1 MPMEKKDKKQLLN
14 LKMDVEE
21 AIPPELA
28 EEKYQASKESYKE
41 LTNKKKSSK
50 SKLLS
55 LLFFL
60 VNIVVVVII
69 AVMEFSDENRDAAS
83 VGEAL
88 SLIGQ
93 NSIFLLCI
101 LGLIVVFYL
110 LDMLKMALLMKSS
123 TGKFRW
129 GTALKSSVLCKY
141 YDNIT
146 PFGSGGQPFQMYYLS
161 RKIPIGPATSL
172 PLINFFITQLAFFII
187 CVVDFIFFPADVSS
201 AVLVMAYGGAILYII
216 VPFLAVLFSFM
227 PRIIDK
233 TLTFIVITGAKMH
246 LIKEPDKTLK
256 KWISNVVEYRDV
268 FKLFTKNIGIV
279 FIVFVL
285 SVMQCVSLHSIPY
298 FVFRLFGVTD
308 IDWWKITVMT
318 TYIYSA
324 ITFIPTPGN
333 SGAAEG
339 TFYAIFASLGGFLF
353 WGMLIWRLA
362 VFYLVILVGL
372 CFIFVDSVRKYRRAA
387 HFADAKS
394 EESDKLPADSEDG
407 LPPSEE

>member
-1 MPMEKKDKKQLLN
+1 
-14 LKMDVEE
+14 
-21 AIPPELA
+21 
-28 EEKYQASKESYKE
+28 
-41 LTNKKKSSK
+41 
-50 SKLLS
+50 
-55 LLFFL
+55 
-60 VNIVVVVII
+60 
-69 AVMEFSDENRDAAS
+69 
-83 VGEAL
+83 
-88 SLIGQ
+88 
-93 NSIFLLCI
+93 
-101 LGLIVVFYL
+101 
-110 LDMLKMALLMKSS
+110 
-123 TGKFRW
+123 
-129 GTALKSSVLCKY
+129 
-141 YDNIT
+141 
-146 PFGSGGQPFQMYYLS
+146 
-161 RKIPIGPATSL
+161 
-172 PLINFFITQLAFFII
+172 
-187 CVVDFIFFPADVSS
+187 
-201 AVLVMAYGGAILYII
+201 MAYGGAILYII

-372 CFIFVDSVRKYRRAA
+372 CFILSI
-387 HFADAKS
+387 
-394 EESDKLPADSEDG
+394 P
-407 LPPSEE
+407 